1 MSRARIATTVAVAAA
16 ALIAGPIA
24 GPVAA
29 ADGNQQTPIVVHI
42 ERSGFSFTDAA
53 IGSLVGVGLTL
64 AAIGCMAVMRS
75 RDVGEASA
83 RKARK
88 A

>member
-1 MSRARIATTVAVAAA
+1 MSRACIATTVAVAAA
-16 ALIAGPIA
+16 ALIA

-29 ADGNQQTPIVVHI
+29 ADGNQQTPIVVHV

-53 IGSLVGVGLTL
+53 IGSLVGVGLTV
-64 AAIGCMAVMRS
+64 AGIGCMAVMRS